1 MDYQLVEEE
10 AIEHKNEY
18 FEVRINPDNVRPQ
31 RVFFVSNEENLEAVA
46 KEIVEKYAPDAV
58 HWTLIPHRKQH

>member
-18 FEVRINPDNVRPQ
+18 FEVRINPDDARPQ
-31 RVFFVSNEENLEAVA
+31 RVFFVSNEENLEDVA
-46 KEIVEKYAPDAV
+46 RDILQKYAPEAE
-58 HWTLIPHRKQH
+58 HWTLIPHRKH

>member
-1 MDYQLVEEE
+1 MNYQLVEEE

-18 FEVRINPDNVRPQ
+18 FEVRINPNDARPK

-46 KEIVEKYAPDAV
+46 ADIVEKYAPDAA
-58 HWTLIPHRKQH
+58 HWTLIPHRKH